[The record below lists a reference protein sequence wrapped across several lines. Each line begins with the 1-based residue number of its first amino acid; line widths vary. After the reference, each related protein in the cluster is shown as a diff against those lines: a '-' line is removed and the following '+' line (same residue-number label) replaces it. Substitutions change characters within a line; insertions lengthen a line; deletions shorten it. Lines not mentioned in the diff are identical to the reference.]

1 MKWSLLLMVAI
12 LVTFPPTTVAEGPL
26 QASGLVRTVSLYE
39 NYLTGP
45 DKFDTQTLSIYA
57 LYSFRIG
64 PEFLTELTMDLN
76 GDAPDDLYSDYY
88 MELQLIKPIG
98 KGFSLRVK
106 DVEGTYMD
114 RIVRFGVGYDF

>member
-1 MKWSLLLMVAI
+1 MKWMFHLLVIVLSGLLTSSVMAQ
-12 LVTFPPTTVAEGPL
+12 PL
-26 QASGLVRTVSLYE
+26 QISGLVRTISLYE
-39 NYLTGP
+39 NYLTSP

-57 LYSFRIG
+57 LYSFRLG
-64 PEFLTELTMDLN
+64 PEFLTELTMDIN
-76 GDAPDDLYSDYY
+76 GDAPDDLYTDYY

>member
-1 MKWSLLLMVAI
+1 MKRTVVLFAAMI
-12 LVTFPPTTVAEGPL
+12 LALPTSDFSNQLPRI
-26 QASGLVRTVSLYE
+26 SGLVRTISLYE
-39 NYLTGP
+39 NYLAVP

-57 LYSFRIG
+57 LYSWRIG
-64 PEFLTELTMDLN
+64 PEFFTELTMDLN
-76 GDAPDDLYSDYY
+76 GDVPDDLYSDYY

-106 DVEGTYMD
+106 DVEGTYLD

>member
-1 MKWSLLLMVAI
+1 MKTMLLLFWT
-12 LVTFPPTTVAEGPL
+12 LTLLLSSPTLADQSP
-26 QASGLVRTVSLYE
+26 QISGLVRTISLYE

-57 LYSFRIG
+57 LYSWRIG

-76 GDAPDDLYSDYY
+76 GDVPDDLYTDYY
-88 MELQLIKPIG
+88 MELQVIKPIG
-98 KGFSLRVK
+98 RGLSLRVK